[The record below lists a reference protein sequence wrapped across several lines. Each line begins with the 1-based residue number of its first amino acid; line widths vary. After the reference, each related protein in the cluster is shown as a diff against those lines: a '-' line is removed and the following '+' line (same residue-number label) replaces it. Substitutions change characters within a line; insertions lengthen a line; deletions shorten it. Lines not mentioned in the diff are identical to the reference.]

1 MHNSEYPVT
10 SFAILDSNTCLTS
23 DNIIDL
29 IMLKLKPHYEN
40 RKNLKVECKGS
51 RFTFQDFVFKAGA
64 VHMTNSNNV
73 LGVLLEVCLQPSNQ
87 FAVPQITEIT
97 FS

>member
-10 SFAILDSNTCLTS
+10 SFAILDTGTCLTS

-29 IMLKLKPHYEN
+29 ILLKLRPLYET

-51 RFTFQDFVFKAGA
+51 RFTLQDFVFKAGA
-64 VHMTNSNNV
+64 VHLTNSNNV
-73 LGVLLEVCLQPSNQ
+73 LGVLLEVS
-87 FAVPQITEIT
+87 AYMYIIV
-97 FS
+97 S